1 MSSTVKVTLA
11 ACSHP
16 GNVRSVNTDH
26 YLIVELGRHQQT
38 LATSLAS
45 SDLPG
50 FFDERA
56 YCMLVADGL
65 GTAGA
70 GAVASRIAI
79 STFAHLAIHFGKW
92 NVRVDGSAAAEISE
106 RAEMF
111 YRRVHDA
118 VVEGSR
124 ANPALSGMATSL
136 TGAYSAGD
144 HLFYVHV
151 GHSRAYLFRDGDLTQ
166 FSSDQAVPDRTS
178 ETGRLAPVSLQIDE
192 LKHILTDAI
201 GDQCS
206 EPRVQ
211 VEHFRLWDGDIVLLC
226 SDGLTDVVDDDT
238 IADALALPREP
249 DQQCQ
254 MLVDLALRA
263 GAPDNVTAL
272 LAHYAIPKA

>member
-1 MSSTVKVTLA
+1 
-11 ACSHP
+11 
-16 GNVRSVNTDH
+16 
-26 YLIVELGRHQQT
+26 
-38 LATSLAS
+38 
-45 SDLPG
+45 
-50 FFDERA
+50 
-56 YCMLVADGL
+56 MLVADGL

-70 GAVASRIAI
+70 GAVASRIAL

-166 FSSDQAVPDRTS
+166 FSSDQAVQDRTS

-192 LKHILTDAI
+192 LKHILTGCDWR
-201 GDQCS
+201 S
-206 EPRVQ
+206 VQ
-211 VEHFRLWDGDIVLLC
+211 RTARAVEHFRLWDGDIVLLC

-238 IADALALPREP
+238 IADALQAPREP
-249 DQQCQ
+249 DQQCT
-254 MLVDLALRA
+254 DGWWTCAEA

-272 LAHYAIPKA
+272 CWRNAIPKA